1 LPVKGL
7 AIKWPS
13 CELFDDGWTID
24 RANPSRGDRRTLMQA
39 RSTSSI
45 RLRVDPRDVPADK
58 AARRLGLTLAAF
70 EDVKDR
76 LFARGFPRPD
86 LDTGLF
92 DLKAIDDWMDR
103 RSGLTSNLVARDAS
117 TVVKARLEAMRGG
130 KAR

>member
-1 LPVKGL
+1 ML
-7 AIKWPS
+7 
-13 CELFDDGWTID
+13 
-24 RANPSRGDRRTLMQA
+24 A
-39 RSTSSI
+39 RSASSI

-86 LDTGLF
+86 TDTGLF

-103 RSGLTSNLVARDAS
+103 RSGLTSNLAARDAS

-130 KAR
+130 KAP

>member
-1 LPVKGL
+1 ML
-7 AIKWPS
+7 A
-13 CELFDDGWTID
+13 
-24 RANPSRGDRRTLMQA
+24 R
-39 RSTSSI
+39 SI

-58 AARRLGLTLAAF
+58 AARRLGLTVAAF

-86 LDTGLF
+86 PDTGLF

-117 TVVKARLEAMRGG
+117 TVIKTRLEAMRGG
-130 KAR
+130 KAG